1 MDKWTVTLHPLAEP
15 ELLALPADMQARFVR
30 IAEMLEDFGPQ
41 NVGLPHIRPLE
52 SKLWEMRMKGRHGI
66 GAGGA
71 ILYEHP
77 ASAIRAG
84 LQTTWYRCWCSSQR
98 SRKRRLAGVCPADV
112 ADTLPEWLAIGV
124 QHGYA
129 ANNELAKRTHH
140 SHRRAIRPVARF
152 KGKRDGEVVV
162 LGDERT
168 DNALVCVRKEGEGV
182 AGHVCSIPP
191 GTSRG
196 RMVL

>member
-1 MDKWTVTLHPLAEP
+1 MGVTFRRFTYDVIFLRVMLSGV
-15 ELLALPADMQARFVR
+15 AR
-30 IAEMLEDFGPQ
+30 
-41 NVGLPHIRPLE
+41 
-52 SKLWEMRMKGRHGI
+52 SKRHGI
-66 GAGGA
+66 GAGGG

-77 ASAIRAG
+77 ASAVRAG

-129 ANNELAKRTHH
+129 TNNELAKRTHH

-182 AGHVCSIPP
+182 AGHAVQHTAGHQRQLGASDGCIKGWVGASKGLP
-191 GTSRG
+191 
-196 RMVL
+196 